1 LFGDGIIALLLMNEI
16 RHRIVARLF
25 GVSREDANPVTAVA
39 IGSLAE
45 GVHGGAAR
53 VLGAAALPSVAAA
66 TLGAVVIKETAHSVA
81 GDWSRTMP
89 RFGALLVFA
98 VVAKSFGPLLRATIH
113 GVRESLHAF
122 RSARRRFF
130 AVLGGHQS

>member
-1 LFGDGIIALLLMNEI
+1 VLFGDGIIGFLLLNEI
-16 RHRIVARLF
+16 RHRMVAGLF
-25 GVSREDANPVTAVA
+25 GVSREDANPVTVVA

-45 GVHGGAAR
+45 GVHGGAVR

-66 TLGAVVIKETAHSVA
+66 TLGAAAIKETALSVA

-98 VVAKSFGPLLRATIH
+98 VLAKSLGPLLRATFY
-113 GVRESLHAF
+113 GVRGSLQ
-122 RSARRRFF
+122 RLTTGSRRFLALF
-130 AVLGGHQS
+130 GGP